1 LEKGTDMTTESKN
14 GKKTLLAGGLLL
26 ALLLLLL
33 RKRSQNQANLL
44 LDSLIISPE
53 QVYPGDK
60 VVIQV
65 NATNIGTN
73 PGTGIVSFYDGVNL
87 LERRAIELGP
97 GGYTL
102 VSIEIYPVT
111 LGVHDIT
118 VNPGEFIGSFEV
130 IIPPSPSQ
138 EPIIIGIYGS
148 GKQMFQRYNF
158 VSNTVPRRYFE
169 FYTQGGNLYFIS
181 SRDTWWGPTVT
192 QGLVVASIGYTEWT
206 LHYNPVSNHVHL
218 AWGNHYQ
225 RGTPDQFGQIEFD
238 PVQTAGFT
246 GVDSIACDS
255 SNHPFVSRAGVV
267 WKSKTADGTWVEHTE
282 MGFPK
287 TLYTIGGVN
296 PTARSKIVQLM
307 NDKMALVGCGGN
319 QHYSSCWCSMTIY
332 TYDGVGNWNIGG
344 RNPVGVDSLRD
355 VASFSAV
362 GNGDSVLL
370 IYLDSYVGH
379 YANMDGGQCY
389 RITND
394 YPGIHYAE
402 YQYAPNSIVRRD
414 LLSNLTPAPFTVIS
428 IDDYGERYVFWVDG
442 SDIQLAFTRGGL
454 WQDIIYAWKS
464 DVNGATS
471 YPHAPALQYSQ
482 DIHLYYTAGGLL
494 KFYWL
499 PNLLGV

>member
-1 LEKGTDMTTESKN
+1 MKTNEKDNEGFW
-14 GKKTLLAGGLLL
+14 GILGLLG
-26 ALLLLLL
+26 LLGLGVFIVT
-33 RKRSQNQANLL
+33 RKPKEPQANLR

-87 LERRAIELGP
+87 LERRTIELGP

-118 VNPGEFIGSFEV
+118 VNPGELTGSFEV
-130 IIPPSPSQ
+130 IIPPVPPQ
-138 EPIIIGIYGS
+138 EPIIIGLYGT
-148 GKQMFQRYNF
+148 GTRMYQRYNF

-169 FYTQGGNLYFIS
+169 FYPQGGNLYFVS
-181 SRDTWWGPTVT
+181 SRDPWWSPTVT
-192 QGLVVASIGYTEWT
+192 QGLVVASIGYTEWA

-225 RGTPDQFGQIEFD
+225 RGTPDQFGEILWD
-238 PVQTAGFT
+238 PVQTPGFT

-255 SNHPFVSRAGVV
+255 SDHPFVSRAGVV

-282 MGFPK
+282 MGFPR
-287 TLYTIGGVN
+287 TLFTVGGVN
-296 PTARSKIVQLM
+296 PTARSEIMQLM
-307 NDKMALVGCGGN
+307 NDKMALVGCRGN
-319 QHYSSCWCSMTIY
+319 MHYSSCWCNVTIWS
-332 TYDGVGNWNIGG
+332 YDGVGNWNVGG
-344 RNPVGVDSLRD
+344 RNPVTVDSLGLVDR
-355 VASFSAV
+355 FSAV
-362 GNGDSVLL
+362 SMGDSVHL
-370 IYLDSYVGH
+370 IYLDSCVGH
-379 YANMDGGQCY
+379 YYQGECY
-389 RITND
+389 NVTND

-402 YQYAPNSIVRRD
+402 YQYASNSIVRRD
-414 LLSNLTPAPFTVIS
+414 LLSAVSHTAIIS
-428 IDDYGERYVFWVDG
+428 VDDYGEIYVPWVIG

-482 DIHLYYTAGGLL
+482 DIHLYYTAAGLL

>member
-1 LEKGTDMTTESKN
+1 MATEKDDKG
-14 GKKTLLAGGLLL
+14 LWGLLGL
-26 ALLLLLL
+26 FGLLGLGIFVVT
-33 RKRSQNQANLL
+33 RKPKEPQANLR

-73 PGTGIVSFYDGVNL
+73 PGTGIVSFYDGTNL
-87 LERRAIELGP
+87 LDKETIELGP

-118 VNPGEFIGSFEV
+118 VNPGELTGSFEV
-130 IIPPSPSQ
+130 IIPPVPPQ

-148 GKQMFQRYNF
+148 GKQMYQRYNF

-169 FYTQGGNLYFIS
+169 FYLQGGNLYFIS
-181 SRDTWWGPTVT
+181 SRDQWWDPTAT
-192 QGLVVASIGYTEWT
+192 HGLVVAGIGYTEWA

-255 SNHPFVSRAGVV
+255 SDHPFVSRAGVV

-282 MGFPK
+282 MGFPR
-287 TLYTIGGVN
+287 TLFTVGGVN
-296 PTARSKIVQLM
+296 PTARSEIMQLM
-307 NDKMALVGCGGN
+307 NDKMALVGCRGN
-319 QHYSSCWCSMTIY
+319 SHYTSCWCGMTIWS
-332 TYDGVGNWNIGG
+332 YDGVGNWNVGG
-344 RNPVGVDSLRD
+344 RNPVGVDSLSA
-355 VASFSAV
+355 VANFSAV
-362 GNGDSVLL
+362 SMGDSVHLT
-370 IYLDSYVGH
+370 YLDSYEGVWG
-379 YANMDGGQCY
+379 YGECLLVKNP
-389 RITND
+389 

-402 YQYAPNSIVRRD
+402 YQYASNSIVRKD
-414 LLSNLTPAPFTVIS
+414 LLSAVSHFAIIS
-428 IDDYGERYVFWVDG
+428 VDDYGERYVFWIDG
-442 SDIQLAFTRGGL
+442 LDIQLAFTRGGL